1 MAPRPRFL
9 VAVAGGLVVAASLT
23 ACAHGSGATRTA
35 SPSSRPSTTTTAP
48 DAPAGL
54 VVSPPT
60 PTRLEPKALSPLPT
74 VSAR

>member
-9 VAVAGGLVVAASLT
+9 VAVASGLVVAASLT

-35 SPSSRPSTTTTAP
+35 SPTSRPSTTTAP

-54 VVSPPT
+54 VFSAPT
-60 PTRLEPKALSPLPT
+60 PTRLEPTALSPLPT